1 MNNKRWQDLSPQ
13 QRAGTILM
21 TVLQLAL
28 LVAAQ
33 ADIARRPEEQMRG
46 TKKMWRLISFIN
58 YFGPIAYFLFGRI
71 PEEQAIEPEVA
82 T

>member
-1 MNNKRWQDLSPQ
+1 MERKRWQDLTPQ

-28 LVAAQ
+28 LAAAQ
-33 ADIARRPEEQMRG
+33 IDISRRPEEQIRG
-46 TKKMWRLISFIN
+46 TKSMWRMISFIN

-71 PEEQAIEPEVA
+71 PEEQTVESEPNL
-82 T
+82 